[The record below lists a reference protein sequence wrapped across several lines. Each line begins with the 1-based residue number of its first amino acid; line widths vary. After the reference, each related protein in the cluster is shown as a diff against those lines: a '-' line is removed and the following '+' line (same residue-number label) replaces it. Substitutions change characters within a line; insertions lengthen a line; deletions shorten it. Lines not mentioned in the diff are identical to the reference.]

1 MRRIV
6 SWILRIF
13 VVALIGVIILTW
25 GSIGSAILTLALL
38 LAAAYLLVLKI
49 MENRDP
55 DDFRWEM

>member
-38 LAAAYLLVLKI
+38 LAAAYMLVLKI